1 MTTHSLGRLS
11 MAQVGFEDRVA
22 IITGAGR
29 GLGRS
34 YALALAKRGAKIVV
48 NDPGSA
54 VDGSSTKE
62 DSAADVVNEIRAAG
76 GEAIASHDSV
86 TDPAGVKAMV
96 DATIDA
102 FGHVDIL
109 INNAG
114 ILRDRSFHK
123 VDLEDVL
130 AVLDVHLTGSLR
142 CAHAVW
148 PLMRDQ
154 GYGRIILTSSQNGTY
169 GNFGQA
175 GYATAKA
182 GVLGLMK
189 VLAIEGASKNIHTNT
204 IVPVA
209 TSRMTMGTI
218 IGDDDDAQ
226 RLPPEAVASGVL
238 FLVSEDAPNGV
249 ILNAGGGAYSTTE
262 LPETRGA
269 FLGIDAQPEDI
280 QAHWDE
286 IRAGGYVDVL
296 ENGPAQFTKFLGMAR
311 DAETAGK

>member
-1 MTTHSLGRLS
+1 LGR
-11 MAQVGFEDRVA
+11 A
-22 IITGAGR
+22 
-29 GLGRS
+29 
-34 YALALAKRGAKIVV
+34 YALALAKRGSKVVV

-54 VDGSSTKE
+54 VDGTATKE
-62 DSAADVVNEIRAAG
+62 DSAAEVVDEIRAAG
-76 GEAIASHDSV
+76 GEAIPSRVSV

-96 DATIDA
+96 DSTLDA
-102 FGHVDIL
+102 FGRVDIL

-123 VDLEDVL
+123 VDLQDLL
-130 AVLDVHLTGSLR
+130 AVLDVHLTGSIR
-142 CAHAVW
+142 CSHAVW

-154 GYGRIILTSSQNGTY
+154 GYGRIVLTSSQNGTY

-189 VLAIEGASKNIHTNT
+189 VLAIEGGAKGVRTNT

-209 TSRMTMGTI
+209 RSRMTMGTI
-218 IGDDDDAQ
+218 IGDSDDAE

-238 FLVSEDAPNGV
+238 FLVGEDAPNGV

-262 LPETRGA
+262 LPETRGV
-269 FLGIDAQPEDI
+269 FLGSDAQPEDI
-280 QAHWDE
+280 RAHWDE

-296 ENGPAQFTKFLGMAR
+296 ENGPAQFAKFLAMAR
-311 DAETAGK
+311 GEDAAGA

>member
-1 MTTHSLGRLS
+1 MSS
-11 MAQVGFEDRVA
+11 IDFQDRVA

-29 GLGRS
+29 GLGRT
-34 YALALAKRGAKIVV
+34 YALELARRGAKVVV

-54 VDGSSTKE
+54 VDGAGSTE
-62 DSAADVVNEIRAAG
+62 DAAGSVVAEIREAG
-76 GEAIASHDSV
+76 GEAMTSYDSV
-86 TDPAGVKAMV
+86 TDPAGVKSMV
-96 DATIDA
+96 DATLDA
-102 FGHVDIL
+102 YGRVDIL

-123 VDLEDVL
+123 VDLDDVL

-142 CAHAVW
+142 CTHAVW

-154 GYGRIILTSSQNGTY
+154 GYGRILFTSSQNGTY

-182 GVLGLMK
+182 AVLGLMK
-189 VLAIEGASKNIHTNT
+189 VLAIEGGSKGVHTNT

-209 TSRMTMGTI
+209 TSRMTKGTI
-218 IGDDDDAQ
+218 IGDDADAES
-226 RLPPEAVASGVL
+226 LPPEAVASGVL
-238 FLVSEDAPNGV
+238 YLVGEDAPNGV
-249 ILNAGGGAYSTTE
+249 ILNAGGGAFSVTE

-269 FLGIDAQPEDI
+269 FLGKDAQPEDVR
-280 QAHWDE
+280 AHWDE

-311 DAETAGK
+311 AQG